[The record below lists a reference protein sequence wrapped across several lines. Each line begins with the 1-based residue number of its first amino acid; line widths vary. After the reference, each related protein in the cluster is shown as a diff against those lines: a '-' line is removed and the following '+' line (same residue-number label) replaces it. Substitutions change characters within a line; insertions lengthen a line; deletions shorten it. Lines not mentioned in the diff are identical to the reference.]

1 MSLKIK
7 SAAGLLLAG
16 ILSGLLPVSV
26 LGQDNQAFSDLDSGA
41 TPYVQA
47 IEYLRDAGVVEGYAD
62 GTFKPSASINRAEF
76 VKILIG
82 AYTDGELSG
91 SNCFPDVRED
101 WYAPYVCTA
110 KKMGVIEGYPD
121 GTFKPADPINFAEAA
136 KIIAN
141 TFGLNQGESD
151 PSVWFRQYI
160 EALQREKAIP
170 LSVEYFDEEITR
182 DEMSEIIWR
191 IKADI
196 NDKASRT
203 YLELNGQGLV
213 TVATCSELDERLQS
227 IGSDYPIMYD
237 RGFFEEGMPADG
249 EMAIPEAAPSMTK
262 SSEGLGAGADEYSTT
277 NIQEAGV
284 DEADIIKN
292 DGRYIYLIKNS
303 TIRIIDA
310 YPASN
315 MKELI
320 NFQLGPQDEYFYP
333 SEMYLN
339 GNQLV
344 VLGTASMY
352 YPMSLDGG
360 TAGTDSD
367 ESLKS
372 IAPYY
377 GGDQSKVYLV
387 DISDRSKP
395 KVTRTIDF
403 DGSYTTSRRVGNTL
417 YLVLNKYP
425 YFPYYRTDGESFNI
439 SDYLPKMS
447 DSQSGKV
454 ELVASCDQIRLMP
467 KPRQKNF
474 LIAAA
479 VPLADP
485 AKKVSRSVIVG
496 SGENVYA
503 STDNLYVAST
513 DWSGPYWHGGGQQ
526 TKLYR
531 FALSDGQIDY
541 RSEGLVPG
549 TVLNQFSMD
558 EHRGNFR
565 IATTQDAYSNGTSK
579 TTNNLY
585 VLDSGLKTLGR
596 LENVAPGERIYS
608 VRFLGDRAYMVTFK
622 YIDPLFAID
631 LSDPSAPKI
640 LGELKIPGY
649 SDYLHPYDENHLI
662 GFGKDVDPDE
672 AANDQDFVYY
682 TAVKGFKMGLFDVT
696 DPGKP
701 KELFSEIIGDQGTYS
716 ELLYNHKALLFDKEK
731 NLIAFPISETRMP
744 EGEVICSDFT
754 YSTCPSSCSKV
765 CQPKC
770 TYEDGITIC
779 DSSCDGPNSCQ
790 NSSWVYPETV
800 FVGAYVYGLDLQ
812 KGFQLKGKITHLTSA
827 EMEDLL
833 RNGYANWEKTIQ
845 RIIYMG
851 NTLYTVSQGAVKAN
865 DLASSLREINYIEL
879 AGSIYNLKFGSDPVL
894 E

>member
-1 MSLKIK
+1 MGIL
-7 SAAGLLLAG
+7 AGLLPAAG
-16 ILSGLLPVSV
+16 IAQEQST
-26 LGQDNQAFSDLDSGA
+26 FSDVGTDT
-41 TPYVQA
+41 TPYVDA
-47 IEYLRDAGVVEGYAD
+47 IDYLFDAKVIEGYPD
-62 GTFKPSASINRAEF
+62 GTFKPAASINRAEF

-82 AYTDGELSG
+82 AYSSEKPTGG
-91 SNCFPDVRED
+91 KCFPDVTDE
-101 WYAPYVCTA
+101 WFAPYVCTA
-110 KKMGVIEGYPD
+110 KRLGVIEGYPD

-151 PSVWFRQYI
+151 PAVWFKQYI

-170 LSVEYFDEEITR
+170 LSVEYFDEDITR

-196 NDKASRT
+196 SDKASRT

-213 TVATCSELDERLQS
+213 TVSSCRELEERLDS
-227 IGSDYPIMYD
+227 VDSYYPVLYD
-237 RGFFEEGMPADG
+237 RGFFEEGIPADA
-249 EMAIPEAAPSMTK
+249 EMAVPEAAPSMSK
-262 SSEGLGAGADEYSTT
+262 QSMDLGAGADEYSST
-277 NIQEAGV
+277 NVQEAGV

-310 YPASN
+310 YPAGN

-320 NFQLGPQDEYFYP
+320 SFQLGPKDQYFYP
-333 SEMYLN
+333 GEMYLN

-344 VLGTASMY
+344 VIGTASVY
-352 YPMSLDGG
+352 YPLSLDASADS
-360 TAGTDSD
+360 TTDQ
-367 ESLKS
+367 SLKS

-387 DISDRSKP
+387 DITDRARP

-403 DGSYTTSRRVGNTL
+403 DGSYTTSRRIGDTL

-425 YFPYYRTDGESFNI
+425 YFPYYRGEEASYNF

-447 DSQSGKV
+447 DSESGKV
-454 ELVASCDQIRLMP
+454 ELAAACDQIRLMP
-467 KPRQKNF
+467 KPRRNNF

-479 VPLADP
+479 IPLQDLDQ
-485 AKKVSRSVIVG
+485 KVSRSVIVG
-496 SGENVYA
+496 SGENIYA
-503 STDNLYVAST
+503 STENLYVAST
-513 DWSGPYWHGGGQQ
+513 DWSGPYYYSDGQN

-531 FALSDGQIDY
+531 FALGEGKIEYQ
-541 RSEGLVPG
+541 SEGLVPG

-565 IATTQDAYSNGTSK
+565 IATTEDSYGNGQSRTS
-579 TTNNLY
+579 NNLY
-585 VLDSGLKTLGR
+585 ILDSGLKTLGR
-596 LENVAPGERIYS
+596 LEDIAPGEKIYS
-608 VRFLGDRAYMVTFK
+608 VRFMGDRAYMVTFK
-622 YIDPLFAID
+622 YVDPLFALD
-631 LSDPSAPKI
+631 LSNAAAPKI
-640 LGELKIPGY
+640 LGQLKIPGY

-662 GFGKDVDPDE
+662 GFGKDVDPEEIDQ
-672 AANDQDFVYY
+672 DQDFVYY
-682 TAVKGFKMGLFDVT
+682 DAVRGFKMGLFDVT

-701 KELFSEIIGDQGTYS
+701 KELFTEVIGDQGTYS

-731 NLIAFPISETRMP
+731 DLIAFPITVTQMP
-744 EGEVICSDFT
+744 EREVICSDYT
-754 YSTCPSSCSKV
+754 YSNCPSGCTKV
-765 CQPKC
+765 CEPKC

-779 DSSCDGPNSCQ
+779 DSSCDGPDSCQ
-790 NSSWVYPETV
+790 DESWVYPETV
-800 FVGAYVYGLDLQ
+800 FIGAYVYGLDLRE
-812 KGFQLKGKITHLTSA
+812 GFTLKGKLTHLTSS

-865 DLASSLREINYIEL
+865 DLGSALKELNFIEL
-879 AGSIYNLKFGSDPVL
+879 AGSLYNLEYGAEPVL